1 MQKISMH
8 DKKGIEQ
15 HSQKQKSGDSGIE
28 NQQKKYDRDKEKGQ
42 FIGKD
47 FTNPDKVMVNTVMFV
62 QGRWKMNRKRFRKKI
77 ARNQSIPEMNLVKQD
92 SSKNKAKSLTK
103 EKMLIIEE
111 EKQKSF
117 EDEQSQ
123 IKKL

>member
-1 MQKISMH
+1 
-8 DKKGIEQ
+8 
-15 HSQKQKSGDSGIE
+15 
-28 NQQKKYDRDKEKGQ
+28 
-42 FIGKD
+42 
-47 FTNPDKVMVNTVMFV
+47 
-62 QGRWKMNRKRFRKKI
+62 MNRKRFRKKI

-117 EDEQSQ
+117 EDE
-123 IKKL
+123 